1 MFPQQVFLQLEIF
14 AIHHFLLIYI
24 NFILGKHRHEI
35 KITNEWMNECIQFLI
50 RYRYL
55 FLFDIISNK
64 CKGCFIFVNL
74 VSVYESDCLYL
85 DHVHIITCISS
96 GGNLPLKLL
105 VLIPAATFEFS
116 TKFLTLFITQSSL
129 LIDSPPQG

>member
-1 MFPQQVFLQLEIF
+1 
-14 AIHHFLLIYI
+14 
-24 NFILGKHRHEI
+24 
-35 KITNEWMNECIQFLI
+35 MNECIQFLI

-96 GGNLPLKLL
+96 GGNLPIKLL
-105 VLIPAATFEFS
+105 VLIAAATFEFS
-116 TKFLTLFITQSSL
+116 IKFLTLLSPKAVSSSIHHRKVNKTFL
-129 LIDSPPQG
+129 LPTNKTVSTLFSSVTFSGF